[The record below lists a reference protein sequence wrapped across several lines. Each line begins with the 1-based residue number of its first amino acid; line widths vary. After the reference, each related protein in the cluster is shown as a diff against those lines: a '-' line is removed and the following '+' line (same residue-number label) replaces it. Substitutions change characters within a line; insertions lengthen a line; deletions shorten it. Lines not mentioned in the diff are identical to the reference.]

1 MTVEEAKLRLRN
13 AEMVDLLI
21 SKGYLKTKKKDF
33 YSNLKLLD
41 DTATMPTEDEVNN
54 KIAEMQVQEDRK
66 IAYPAIAEQLDKLF
80 HDIDG
85 GLLGEDAKTG
95 SLYLALKEVKDD
107 NPKPSE

>member
-1 MTVEEAKLRLRN
+1 MLQEALAYFNTDKHQWYGWINL
-13 AEMVDLLI
+13 EDGEV
-21 SKGYLKTKKKDF
+21 
-33 YSNLKLLD
+33 YSNLKLND
-41 DTATMPTEDEVNN
+41 ETAVMPTEEEVNT
-54 KIAEMQVQEDRK
+54 KIAELQWEQNRRN
-66 IAYPAIAEQLDKLF
+66 AYPALAEQLDKLF

>member
-1 MTVEEAKLRLRN
+1 MTIGVADVMKYFNQGKMQWWGWEDTSAGE
-13 AEMVDLLI
+13 V
-21 SKGYLKTKKKDF
+21 

-41 DTATMPTEDEVNN
+41 DTATMPTEDEVND
-54 KIAEMQVQEDRK
+54 KIAEMQIQEDRK

-107 NPKPSE
+107 NPKG

>member
-1 MTVEEAKLRLRN
+1 MTIGVSDVMKYFNQGKMQWWGWEDTSAGE
-13 AEMVDLLI
+13 V
-21 SKGYLKTKKKDF
+21 